1 MFRHFMHLMELYV
14 VENYKDLFPERTG
27 SDLTDALI
35 RELLAAYGLPDV
47 KLARTKTGKPYAE
60 AGKEE
65 DRVHFSVSHSGHYFV
80 CLIDAHPVGV
90 DIQHARK
97 VDVRKIGKRY
107 FTDEEQDFLAKQGEK
122 GFFTLWTRKEA
133 YCKYTGN
140 GLAEII
146 KGTSVWNRDDVTF
159 LDFQLEKDLY
169 CSCCMMK
176 GKKKS

>member
-1 MFRHFMHLMELYV
+1 MFRHFMHMMELYV
-14 VENYKDLFPERTG
+14 IENYKDVFPALSG

-35 RELLAAYGLPDV
+35 RDCLAAYGMQDV
-47 KLARTKTGKPYAE
+47 RLARTEKGKPYIE
-60 AGKEE
+60 AGREE
-65 DRVHFSVSHSGHYFV
+65 DRVHFSVSHSGNYFV
-80 CLIDAHPVGV
+80 CLVDAHPVGV

-97 VDVRKIGKRY
+97 ADVRKIGERY
-107 FTDEEQDFLAKQGEK
+107 FTDKEKAFLAKQGEK

-146 KGTSVWNRDDVTF
+146 KGTSVWGREDVVF

-176 GKKKS
+176 GNEA